1 MTIFEATMV
10 PFIDMVSTGQGKKFF
25 NVREKS
31 VNCILSQGKLEILK
45 KSQGKLKF

>member
-1 MTIFEATMV
+1 MV
-10 PFIDMVSTGQGKKFF
+10 PFIDMVSTGQEMVREKKFF